1 MTTCTL
7 DIKGMHCR
15 SCEILIEREIKNIAG
30 VTSVYVSHKSGVAAV
45 SCEGELDERLVQVAL
60 QKHGYSLGKEELPW
74 FSRHAKDYAEL
85 GMAFLMA
92 MGLFFIAKSLGLI
105 NFSTHGSNYNNL
117 LAVLA
122 IGLTAGV
129 STCMALVGGL
139 VLGSSARYA
148 EKHPMATGMQKFT
161 PHIYFNIG
169 RIASYF
175 VLGGVI
181 GWLGSIF
188 QLSLAV
194 LGMLTIVVG
203 FVMLVLG
210 GQLIDIFPRLKKV
223 SFTLPKGLAEALGI
237 HQKTEQEYSHKNS
250 IMAGAMTFFLPC
262 GFTQA
267 MQLFA
272 MSTGS
277 PLQGALT
284 MGVFAIGTAPG
295 LLGVGGLSS
304 LVKGQGAKMFFK
316 TAGVVVIMLSLF
328 NIKNGFNLA
337 GGGPNIPRIIA
348 VLAAQPGDTWDT
360 IGTKAVAK
368 ATDGKTVGGQQ
379 IIEMIQ
385 NSGGY
390 SPNSFTIQKGV
401 PVKWVINST
410 DPNGCASSLVSQ
422 QLGVRTILKRGE
434 NIIEFTPKETGKIR
448 FMCSMGMFTG
458 TFNVVEGPVE
468 AVVAAPTLAQ
478 TPQDA
483 APVAG
488 CGGGG
493 GGCGCGGGGGM
504 TVEPTEGVTTN
515 VGSVQ
520 VLTSTYSPETDMVP
534 NQFTVKA
541 GQLVRLEVLA
551 KENGSGCMGS
561 LAIPEL
567 TRDIEG
573 FTKGKTTVME
583 FTPTT
588 KGKYTITCA
597 MGVPRGQIIVN

>member
-15 SCEILIEREIKNIAG
+15 SCEILIERELKEIPG
-30 VTSVYVSHKSGVAAV
+30 VSNVYVSHRSGTAAV
-45 SCEGELDERLVQVAL
+45 SCEGELDERLVQAAL
-60 QKHGYSLGKEELPW
+60 QKHGYSLGTEELPW

-105 NFSTHGSNYNNL
+105 NLSTHGSNYNNL

-122 IGLTAGV
+122 IGLTAGI

-188 QLSLAV
+188 QLSLSV
-194 LGMLTIVVG
+194 LGMLTIAVG
-203 FVMLVLG
+203 FVMLILG
-210 GQLIDIFPRLKKV
+210 GQLIDVFPRLKKI
-223 SFTLPKGLAEALGI
+223 SFTLPKGISEALGI
-237 HQKTEQEYSHKNS
+237 HQKANQEYSHKNS
-250 IMAGAMTFFLPC
+250 MVAGAMTFFLPC

-284 MGVFAIGTAPG
+284 LGVFAIGTAPG

-337 GGGPNIPRIIA
+337 GGLPNIPRIVA

-360 IGTKAVAK
+360 IDSRAKAK
-368 ATDGKTVGGQQ
+368 ATDGKTVDGQQ
-379 IIEMIQ
+379 IIEMTQ
-385 NSGGY
+385 NSRGY

-401 PVKWVINST
+401 PVKWIINST

-422 QLGVRTILKRGE
+422 QLGVRTTLKRGE
-434 NIIEFTPKETGKIR
+434 NIIEFIPKEIGKIR

-458 TFNVVEGPVE
+458 TFNVVEGPVGE
-468 AVVAAPTLAQ
+468 AVPAPTVAQ
-478 TPQDA
+478 APDVDA
-483 APVAG
+483 QAAG

-493 GGCGCGGGGGM
+493 GCGGCGGGGA
-504 TVEPTEGVTTN
+504 TAEPTEGVTKTE
-515 VGSVQ
+515 GSVQ
-520 VLTSTYSPETDMVP
+520 ILTSTYSPETDMVP
-534 NQFTVKA
+534 NQFSVKA
-541 GQLVRLEVLA
+541 GQPVRLEVSA

-561 LAIPEL
+561 LAVPEL
-567 TRDIEG
+567 TRDIAG

-588 KGKYTITCA
+588 KGEYLITCA
-597 MGVPRGQIIVN
+597 MGVPRGVIKVI

>member
-1 MTTCTL
+1 MSTCTL

-15 SCEILIEREIKNIAG
+15 SCEILIEREIKSIAG

-45 SCEGELDERLVQVAL
+45 SCEGELDERQVQAAL
-60 QKHGYSLGKEELPW
+60 QKHGYSLGTEELPW
-74 FSRHAKDYAEL
+74 FSKHAKDYAEL

-92 MGLFFIAKSLGLI
+92 MGLFFLAKSFGLI
-105 NFSTHGSNYNNL
+105 NLSTHGSNYNNL

-122 IGLTAGV
+122 IGLTAGI

-139 VLGSSARYA
+139 VLGASARYA

-188 QLSLAV
+188 QLSLWV
-194 LGMLTIVVG
+194 LGVLTIVVG
-203 FVMLVLG
+203 VVMLILG
-210 GQLIDIFPRLKKV
+210 GQLIDIFPRLKKI
-223 SFTLPKGLAEALGI
+223 SFTLPKGIAEALGI
-237 HQKTEQEYSHKNS
+237 HRKTEQEYSHKNS
-250 IMAGAMTFFLPC
+250 MMAGAMTFFLPC

-277 PLQGALT
+277 PWQGALT
-284 MGVFAIGTAPG
+284 LGVFAIGTAPG

-304 LVKGQGAKMFFK
+304 LVKGHGAKMFFK

-337 GGGPNIPRIIA
+337 GGLPNIGRIIA
-348 VLAAQPGDTWDT
+348 VMAAQPGDTWDT
-360 IGTKAVAK
+360 IDIRSKAK
-368 ATDGKTVGGQQ
+368 ATDNKTVDGQQ
-379 IIEMIQ
+379 IIEMAQ
-385 NSGGY
+385 NSRGY

-422 QLGVRTILKRGE
+422 QLGVRTTLKRGE
-434 NIIEFTPKETGKIR
+434 NVIEFTPKEVGKIR

-458 TFNVVEGPVE
+458 TFNVVEGAVE
-468 AVVAAPTLAQ
+468 AAAAAPTVAQ
-478 TPQDA
+478 APETLDE
-483 APVAG
+483 PVAG

-493 GGCGCGGGGGM
+493 GGCGCGGGGAKA
-504 TVEPTEGVTTN
+504 EPTEGVTKTVEN
-515 VGSVQ
+515 VQ
-520 VLTSTYSPETDMVP
+520 VITSTYSPETDMVP
-534 NQFTVKA
+534 NQFSVKA
-541 GQLVRLEVLA
+541 GQPVRLEVLA

-573 FTKGKTTVME
+573 FTKGETTVME
-583 FTPTT
+583 FTPKT
-588 KGKYTITCA
+588 KGEYLITCA
-597 MGVPRGQIIVN
+597 MGVPRGSIKVI

>member
-1 MTTCTL
+1 
-7 DIKGMHCR
+7 MHCR
-15 SCEILIEREIKNIAG
+15 SCEILIEREIKNIPG
-30 VTSVYVSHKSGVAAV
+30 VTSVHVNHKSGVAAV
-45 SCEGELDERLVQVAL
+45 SSDSELDERMVQAAL

-105 NFSTHGSNYNNL
+105 NLSSHGNNYNNL
-117 LAVLA
+117 FAVLA

-139 VLGSSARYA
+139 VLGASARYA
-148 EKHPMATGMQKFT
+148 EKHPMASGMQKFT

-175 VLGGVI
+175 VLGGII

-188 QLSLAV
+188 QLSLSV
-194 LGMLTIVVG
+194 LGMLTIAVG

-210 GQLIDIFPRLKKV
+210 GQLIDIFPRLKKI
-223 SFTLPKGLAEALGI
+223 SFTLPKGISEALGI
-237 HQKTEQEYSHKNS
+237 HQKSEQEYSDKNS
-250 IMAGAMTFFLPC
+250 MIAGAMTFFLPC

-267 MQLFA
+267 MQLYA

-284 MGVFAIGTAPG
+284 LGVFAIGTAPG

-304 LVKGQGAKMFFK
+304 VVKGQGAKMFFK
-316 TAGVVVIMLSLF
+316 TAGVVVILLSLF
-328 NIKNGFNLA
+328 NIKNGFNLT
-337 GGGPNIPRIIA
+337 GGFPNIPRTIA
-348 VLAAQPGDTWDT
+348 VLAAQPGDTWDS
-360 IGTKAVAK
+360 IGTATKVK
-368 ATDGKTVGGQQ
+368 ATDGRTVSGQQ
-379 IIEMIQ
+379 VIRMTQ
-385 NSGGY
+385 DSGGY
-390 SPNSFTIQKGV
+390 SPNSFTIQRGV
-401 PVKWVINST
+401 PVKWVITST
-410 DPNGCASSLVSQ
+410 DPSGCAASLVSQ
-422 QLGVRTILKRGE
+422 QLGVRTTLKRGE

-458 TFNVVEGPVE
+458 TFNVVEG
-468 AVVAAPTLAQ
+468 AVAEEAAPSTEEK
-478 TPQDA
+478 

-493 GGCGCGGGGGM
+493 GGCGCGSGGSAAAP
-504 TVEPTEGVTTN
+504 EPTEGETKT

-520 VLTSTYSPETDMVP
+520 VITSTYSPETDMVP
-534 NQFTVKA
+534 NQFSVKV
-541 GQLVRLEVLA
+541 GQPVRLEVLA
-551 KENGSGCMGS
+551 KDNGSGCMGS

-567 TRDIEG
+567 TREIAG
-573 FTKGKTTVME
+573 FTKGETTVLE

-588 KGKYTITCA
+588 KGEYTITCA
-597 MGVPRGQIIVN
+597 MGVPRGKIAVN